1 MSKPVF
7 SPIESIAK
15 RITKNDRDRL
25 EKIFA
30 PTVVTVPIENAR
42 RNIAVMPDG
51 EIRSYGLVQK
61 TAAADEGMGGIP
73 AYISSANGGLDWHL
87 VPIRAKR
94 FMGPAA
100 RNPVTGRYV
109 TVVNRSVDGERGA
122 FVRYTDIDLD
132 DENFV
137 EKKIAEIDG
146 GIMQT
151 FHPLFIKKRNR
162 WIVPT
167 NTVKGTQHPM
177 VLYSDDDGE
186 SWNEVHLN
194 PIPIYEKQYPHKGV
208 RWQNTGV
215 EPIITERSDG
225 SLYLLARGSHDFFY
239 EYISQDGGERWTE
252 GAPSLFHGTLTT
264 PFFLPLSDGRQ
275 LLFFNN
281 TRPMAEV
288 DQSDFIEPYRVG
300 RAEDYFTNRDA
311 NHVAIS
317 DGGFNWQGFRE
328 LFLNQI
334 RNAPDFRLKGG
345 IVCCN
350 DKSVHQFQAIELPY
364 GKVLVEFGQHE
375 IARKT
380 VIFDINWL
388 YEKQRNENLQLG
400 LAALSTQMYV
410 KSIPGHSE
418 PPYGGHCAYNRTDGA
433 LLVEDPAKTG
443 GEALQICNV
452 EDPRLVSNKQGAVWN
467 FPAAHMGRLLI
478 EIRRGAS
485 GLRISLA
492 DHWIN
497 PSDPYVADYAAFS
510 LPLDDSLLEKDTWHE
525 LIISFDT
532 KKGKAEILIDGEP
545 KKKFNFSTAVP
556 FGLSYLHMQTL
567 AETRDYEGS
576 YVRFINFKAN

>member
-1 MSKPVF
+1 MKKTILPQVEA
-7 SPIESIAK
+7 IEKRLTDSDKERLKSIY
-15 RITKNDRDRL
+15 
-25 EKIFA
+25 A

-42 RNIAVMPDG
+42 RNLAVMPDG
-51 EIRSYGLVQK
+51 EIRSYGLVNK
-61 TAAADEGMGGIP
+61 TAAADEGLGGIP
-73 AYISSANGGLDWHL
+73 AYISSKNGGLDWQV
-87 VPIRAKR
+87 VPITSKR

-100 RNPVTGRYV
+100 RNPITGRYV
-109 TVVNRSVDGERGA
+109 TVVKRSVDGEVGA
-122 FVRYTDIDLD
+122 FVRYTDLDLD

-137 EKKIAEIDG
+137 EKRISNLDG

-151 FHPLFIKKRNR
+151 FHPTFIKRLNR

-167 NTVKGTQHPM
+167 NTIKGTQYPV

-186 SWNEVHLN
+186 SWTEVHLN
-194 PIPIYEKQYPHKGV
+194 PIPKYEKQYPHKGV
-208 RWQNTGV
+208 RWQNTGI

-225 SLYLLARGSHDFFY
+225 SIYLLARGSQDFFY
-239 EYISQDGGERWTE
+239 EYISNDGGESWTE

-264 PFFLPLSDGRQ
+264 PFFLPLTDGRQ

-288 DQSDFIEPYRVG
+288 DQSDFLEPYKEG

-317 DGGFNWQGFRE
+317 DDGFNWQGFRE
-328 LFLNQI
+328 LFLNRI

-375 IARKT
+375 VSRKS
-380 VIFDINWL
+380 VIFDTEWL
-388 YEKQRNENLQLG
+388 FEKERSENLQLG
-400 LAALSTQMYV
+400 LASLSTQMYV

-452 EDPRLVSNKQGAVWN
+452 DDPRLVSNKQGAVWN
-467 FPAAHMGRLLI
+467 FTAAKFGRVSI
-478 EIRRGAS
+478 EIRRGAA
-485 GLRISLA
+485 GLKLSLL
-492 DHWIN
+492 DHWVN
-497 PSDPYVADYAAFS
+497 PSDPYISDYAAFS
-510 LPLDDSLLEKDTWHE
+510 VDLDDSLLEKDVWHTVT
-525 LIISFDT
+525 LKFDT
-532 KKGKAEILIDGEP
+532 KMQKTDLAVDGVTV
-545 KKKFNFSTAVP
+545 KVLDMTASVP
-556 FGLSYLHMQTL
+556 FGISYLHMQTL
-567 AETRDYEGS
+567 AKERDYVGS
-576 YVRFINFKAN
+576 YVRFIDFKAN